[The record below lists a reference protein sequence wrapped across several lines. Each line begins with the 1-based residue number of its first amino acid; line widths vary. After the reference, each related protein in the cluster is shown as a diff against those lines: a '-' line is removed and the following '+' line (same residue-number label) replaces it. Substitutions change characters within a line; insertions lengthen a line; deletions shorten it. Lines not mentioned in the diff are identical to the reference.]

1 MGWTPRWP
9 WLGPWPVRAV
19 APTRTLSP
27 PALSYSGVRNGAFL
41 SRLANARLFGLVAGR
56 SGQVLLTERG
66 GRCLS
71 ADPAVHRV
79 ALAEACWAVPLF
91 RRVLEDAS
99 GTRLGEVDELAD
111 VLETRF
117 GEASSKSRTTA
128 RVLIESAG
136 RAGLLRAGKVDLSLV
151 RDPITNFT
159 DSDSAP
165 GRAFVPPVRLPWN
178 PHVRR
183 VKRHS
188 RLRVDKGGASMDD
201 MAESEE
207 QKGLWFEDPPG
218 GSSRRAPGRR
228 MWVAVASVVCIAAL
242 AVPVAVA
249 LSSSGP
255 TAKPTKAATPHVTR
269 GVAERQLLSALSATT
284 SSGSFNVSYEFD
296 PATPPTVT
304 TTTTTS
310 TAQAPTCQVILLPQG
325 EGTASSVAP
334 GAPPT
339 SQPHTEVCTGGS
351 VGGPSPSESSVTT
364 GHGTIDTDPFAMLA
378 VSNVPGLGQITLRDN
393 GTNVW
398 EFGGADYGLAP
409 GSSESGPGAS
419 LSGFASLVEGTL
431 GARQGALAMGGLS
444 TPTGYLDL
452 DQSMISDANQT
463 GTGTVD
469 GVAVTIYTIS
479 IAPGQGEH
487 IPGLNSEQ
495 AKTIA
500 DSDAILKQQGFTGST
515 VQVSVDASGYIRQT
529 RSVAHF
535 SDGSTTSS
543 ESTFSDFGCAG
554 TVLMPGQSGASAPP
568 AGCVS
573 PDTGVAPTTTT
584 TSTAPPSTTVPST
597 TVPPTSTTVTEPPS
611 STTSTTSTSLPPTT
625 TTVTGGPTTAS
636 G

>member
-1 MGWTPRWP
+1 
-9 WLGPWPVRAV
+9 
-19 APTRTLSP
+19 
-27 PALSYSGVRNGAFL
+27 
-41 SRLANARLFGLVAGR
+41 
-56 SGQVLLTERG
+56 
-66 GRCLS
+66 
-71 ADPAVHRV
+71 
-79 ALAEACWAVPLF
+79 
-91 RRVLEDAS
+91 
-99 GTRLGEVDELAD
+99 
-111 VLETRF
+111 
-117 GEASSKSRTTA
+117 
-128 RVLIESAG
+128 
-136 RAGLLRAGKVDLSLV
+136 
-151 RDPITNFT
+151 
-159 DSDSAP
+159 
-165 GRAFVPPVRLPWN
+165 
-178 PHVRR
+178 
-183 VKRHS
+183 
-188 RLRVDKGGASMDD
+188 

-218 GSSRRAPGRR
+218 GSSRRANRRR
-228 MWVAVASVVCIAAL
+228 MWVVVASVACIAAL

-255 TAKPTKAATPHVTR
+255 TAKPTKTASSHVTR
-269 GVAERQLLSALSATT
+269 GVAERQLISALSATT
-284 SSGSFNVSYEFD
+284 SSGSFNVTYEFD

-304 TTTTTS
+304 TTTTRHKRPHARSSSSPPADGVPSGRSQEVRLRRALQTS
-310 TAQAPTCQVILLPQG
+310 
-325 EGTASSVAP
+325 
-334 GAPPT
+334 
-339 SQPHTEVCTGGS
+339 EVCTGGS

-364 GHGTIDTDPFAMLA
+364 GHGTIDTDPFAMVA

-393 GTNVW
+393 GTDVW

-409 GSSESGPGAS
+409 GSSETGPGAS

-431 GARQGALAMGGLS
+431 GARQGALAMGGLA

-452 DQSMISDANQT
+452 DQSMISGANQT

-479 IAPGQGEH
+479 IAPGQGEN
-487 IPGLNSEQ
+487 IPGLNAEQ
-495 AKTIA
+495 AKAIA

-584 TSTAPPSTTVPST
+584 TSTVPPSTTVALDDSAADIH
-597 TVPPTSTTVTEPPS
+597 E
-611 STTSTTSTSLPPTT
+611 L
-625 TTVTGGPTTAS
+625 
-636 G
+636 